1 MSHRNAATSPLIIA
15 RVAGVLYLVIIAAG
29 IWSEMTVR
37 AQLIVPGDA
46 AATAANVLHFEGLFR
61 ASFAADTIMALCDVV
76 LAVLLYVLFRPVGP
90 VLALS
95 AMVLRLVQ
103 AVIIAVSL
111 LHQHVALLLLTD
123 ATYSALEPGSRD
135 ALAALAIET
144 HAHGYDLG
152 LIFFALNCLALGRL
166 IAISGYF
173 PKSLG
178 LLVGAAGIAYLIGSY
193 TLFLAPD
200 YADAV
205 APVYF
210 VSIVAEVAFCLWLLI
225 RGVDV
230 AEWERAAQGAEG

>member
-1 MSHRNAATSPLIIA
+1 MTDAPFHVAPKTLA
-15 RVAGVLYLVIIAAG
+15 RSAGVLYLIIIVAG

-37 AQLIVPGDA
+37 VALIVPGDA
-46 AATAANVLHFEGLFR
+46 AATAANVLASEGLFR
-61 ASFAADTIMALCDVV
+61 ASFAADTLMALCDVV
-76 LAVLLYVLFRPVGP
+76 LAVLLFVLFRPVGP

-103 AVIIAVSL
+103 AAIIAVSL
-111 LHQHVALLLLTD
+111 VHQHVALLLLTD
-123 ATYSALEPGSRD
+123 ATYSAFEPASRD

-166 IAISGYF
+166 IVISGYF
-173 PKSLG
+173 PKWLG

-200 YADAV
+200 YAATV
-205 APVYF
+205 EPVYF

-225 RGVDV
+225 RGVDNDRWT
-230 AEWERAAQGAEG
+230 AAAGARA

>member
-1 MSHRNAATSPLIIA
+1 MTDAMSRLAPQTLA
-15 RVAGVLYLVIIAAG
+15 RTAGALYLVIIVAG
-29 IWSEMTVR
+29 IWSEMSVR
-37 AQLIVPGDA
+37 VALIVPGDA
-46 AATAANVLHFEGLFR
+46 AATAANVLASQGLFR
-61 ASFAADTIMALCDVV
+61 ASFIADTIMALSDVI
-76 LAVLLYVLFRPVGP
+76 LAVLLYVIFRPVGP

-95 AMVLRLVQ
+95 AMVLRLIQ
-103 AVIIAVSL
+103 AGIIAVSL

-123 ATYSALEPGSRD
+123 ATYSALDPASRE

-166 IAISGYF
+166 IMISGYF
-173 PKSLG
+173 PKWLG

-200 YADAV
+200 YAATV

-225 RGVDV
+225 RGIDSGRW
-230 AEWERAAQGAEG
+230 AEAAAAARA